1 MQILIETVEININTT
16 GLNAAQIALLK
27 TNHAKDIN
35 IDDRMTKFQKQ
46 LKSEHVY
53 RIPLR
58 YFTDLGKINFPT
70 KIDYRIKLFL
80 ETDMKRLFE
89 SQKLLA
95 TSTAMSTLDL
105 KIIFTKAPF
114 IQYEQILLGKNFRQY
129 LEIMMVSKKILR
141 MGTQKTPLQKA
152 CKINRGHD
160 SIDIFRCK

>member
-80 ETDMKRLFE
+80 RNRHE
-89 SQKLLA
+89 
-95 TSTAMSTLDL
+95 
-105 KIIFTKAPF
+105 KII
-114 IQYEQILLGKNFRQY
+114 
-129 LEIMMVSKKILR
+129 
-141 MGTQKTPLQKA
+141 
-152 CKINRGHD
+152 
-160 SIDIFRCK
+160 

>member
-1 MQILIETVEININTT
+1 
-16 GLNAAQIALLK
+16 
-27 TNHAKDIN
+27 
-35 IDDRMTKFQKQ
+35 MTKFQKQ

-105 KIIFTKAPF
+105 KIIFTKVPF

-141 MGTQKTPLQKA
+141 MGTQKTPLQKTY
-152 CKINRGHD
+152 KIPRGHD